1 MEQQTL
7 TEITTLTISK
17 LISVIQNKYFITG
30 AIVGGCFIYQYVSPK
45 SFGTLSNKETNFQS
59 QLTFEDLNFL
69 KFLNKSKEYL
79 LIGNINESINVLKN
93 SSFDD
98 IDINQWI
105 DDASDLYNS
114 REKLESLES
123 ILLEIIG
130 KDVY

>member
-1 MEQQTL
+1 M
-7 TEITTLTISK
+7 
-17 LISVIQNKYFITG
+17 
-30 AIVGGCFIYQYVSPK
+30 
-45 SFGTLSNKETNFQS
+45 
-59 QLTFEDLNFL
+59 NFL

-98 IDINQWI
+98 VDINQWI

-123 ILLEIIG
+123 MLLEIIG